1 MPLTSKKDFEA
12 VKEVAEAKK
21 PDQDDAQTGNVT
33 APNPQNLLNILPPGQ
48 DKLSILIAQT
58 GEIARSSA
66 SRTAYLSQ
74 PRLPAE
80 MPRCMRLNFAR
91 NKEMQGAVS
100 ESLKRAI
107 GESTAPSIPP
117 FLKDELNAALEPVTQ
132 MDNLIGAKDV
142 SALTQQI
149 QDDFIRGLDDLIQFI
164 AFQKKV
170 DEATADNKKGKGV
183 DEHQQKFLLREK
195 DLEVAEGA
203 VRELKS
209 LSVVQKNVQRVISR
223 FSKGCAQGPLQTGI
237 EKTNRERASADEK
250 RIAAGMDSAVTG
262 KASTLS
268 AEVLPRVKDAGM
280 DALIALKLAPV
291 SGAIAG
297 GGQDKELAVSL
308 DETVKTMDGSLQ
320 SLLDVLEE
328 RVKAPVIEVAKVDE
342 KVISQA
348 EFEKQNSAE
357 SLAERIKADPSLPA
371 EIKEKMLQALSKEM
385 PAKYKELLKAY
396 YASCIQTEKKP

>member
-1 MPLTSKKDFEA
+1 
-12 VKEVAEAKK
+12 
-21 PDQDDAQTGNVT
+21 
-33 APNPQNLLNILPPGQ
+33 
-48 DKLSILIAQT
+48 
-58 GEIARSSA
+58 
-66 SRTAYLSQ
+66 
-74 PRLPAE
+74 
-80 MPRCMRLNFAR
+80 
-91 NKEMQGAVS
+91 
-100 ESLKRAI
+100 
-107 GESTAPSIPP
+107 
-117 FLKDELNAALEPVTQ
+117 
-132 MDNLIGAKDV
+132 
-142 SALTQQI
+142 
-149 QDDFIRGLDDLIQFI
+149 
-164 AFQKKV
+164 
-170 DEATADNKKGKGV
+170 
-183 DEHQQKFLLREK
+183 
-195 DLEVAEGA
+195 
-203 VRELKS
+203 
-209 LSVVQKNVQRVISR
+209 VQKNVQRVISR

-371 EIKEKMLQALSKEM
+371 EIKEKMLLALSKEM